1 MAVSKDDYKGCPK
14 IMPPISLRWPRTSK
28 KNVGDMAVE
37 AQIFHYIFLLRDG
50 WQQRGGLT
58 KWHLT

>member
-1 MAVSKDDYKGCPK
+1 MAVSKDNYKGCPK

-37 AQIFHYIFLLRDG
+37 AQPSHKYFITFFC
-50 WQQRGGLT
+50 
-58 KWHLT
+58 